1 MIKLENELS
10 LNNAQTLHDFND
22 KIIMVGKE
30 LKKLVNKLKKNGKT
44 IAGYGAPTK
53 ATTFMAH
60 FDINENI
67 LDFIQTIIHLKQNLY
82 TPITHIPIFS
92 IMKFI

>member
-1 MIKLENELS
+1 
-10 LNNAQTLHDFND
+10 
-22 KIIMVGKE
+22 MVGKE
-30 LKKLVNKLKKNGKT
+30 LKKLVNKLKKNGKI

-67 LDFIQTIIHLKQNLY
+67 LDFIVDDNPLKQNL
-82 TPITHIPIFS
+82 
-92 IMKFI
+92 

>member
-1 MIKLENELS
+1 MIKLENELG

-44 IAGYGAPTK
+44 MAGYGA
-53 ATTFMAH
+53 
-60 FDINENI
+60 
-67 LDFIQTIIHLKQNLY
+67 Y
-82 TPITHIPIFS
+82 
-92 IMKFI
+92 